1 MEISN
6 EDKLRALRV
15 IKSST
20 DTYTKLNRDDRVL
33 LVDGTNTFI
42 RSFEALPTMND
53 NGLHIGGITGFL
65 KSVGSAV
72 KLLHPS
78 RVIIVFDGEGGSLER
93 RKLYPDYKSGRRNKL
108 KLNRTYSELSNSNIE
123 NKNYKF
129 EFARLMDYIRILP
142 VTIVVMNQVEAD
154 DVIAYLA
161 KSYFDKSKNVYIMST
176 DKDFLQLVDDVIKV
190 WSPTKKKLYGCEE
203 IRAEYGIYCNNF
215 IFYRVLEGDESDNI
229 PGVKGAGLKTV
240 KKVFPFMTE
249 SAQVSLENI
258 FNYSENNI
266 SRYKLYENVVENK
279 LLIERNYKLMQLQNS
294 IIKPITQIKIND
306 IVRNPVPIINSMMF
320 NKLIC
325 EDRMYGIF
333 DNYMAWINDV
343 WRELNYY
350 TDSK

>member
-1 MEISN
+1 MEISDQ
-6 EDKLRALRV
+6 DKLHALQV
-15 IKSST
+15 IRSSNT
-20 DTYTKLNRDDRVL
+20 INTKLDKNDRVL

-78 RVIIVFDGEGGSLER
+78 RVIIIFDGEGGSLQR
-93 RKLYPDYKSGRRNKL
+93 RKLYPEYKNGRRNKL
-108 KLNRTYSELSNSNIE
+108 KLNRTYAELTNSNIE

-129 EFARLMDYIRILP
+129 EFARLLDYIKILP
-142 VTIVVMNQVEAD
+142 VSLVIMNQIEAD
-154 DVIAYLA
+154 DVIAYLS
-161 KSYFDKSKNVYIMST
+161 KSFFKDSKNVYIMST
-176 DKDFLQLVDDVIKV
+176 DKDFLQLVDDKIKV

-215 IFYRVLEGDESDNI
+215 IYYRILEGDVSDNI

-240 KKVFPFMTE
+240 KKAFPFMTE
-249 SAQVSLENI
+249 SAQVSIDNL
-258 FNYSENNI
+258 FTYSENNI
-266 SRYKLYENVVENK
+266 SKYKIYENIIENK
-279 LLIERNYKLMQLQNS
+279 LLVERNYKLMQLQES
-294 IIKPITQIKIND
+294 IINPLTQVKINN
-306 IVRNPVPIINSMMF
+306 IVRDKIPIVDTLAF

-333 DNYMAWINDV
+333 DNYMSWINDV

-350 TDSK
+350 C